1 MHRSKYIVKLYTVNY
16 DFLWSIL
23 MLKSRKLA
31 PKLMINHFSSII
43 LYEEKMY
50 VYMYLPVT
58 PQYYNFFEGNL

>member
-1 MHRSKYIVKLYTVNY
+1 
-16 DFLWSIL
+16 

-31 PKLMINHFSSII
+31 TKLMINHSSSII

-58 PQYYNFFEGNL
+58 PQYYNFFEGNLWSFVDLGRRGVEEIVSKLFSVL